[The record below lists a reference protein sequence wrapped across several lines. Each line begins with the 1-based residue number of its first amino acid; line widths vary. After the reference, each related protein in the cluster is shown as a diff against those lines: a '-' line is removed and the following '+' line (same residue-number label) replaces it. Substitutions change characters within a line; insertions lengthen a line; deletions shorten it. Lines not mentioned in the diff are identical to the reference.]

1 MPFSFTVT
9 DRERDKFE
17 EAPGN
22 NTAVR
27 VILSDAM
34 RAPALSDAATVAYPS
49 STQEV
54 YSFRSG
60 GVAGSILRTLTVNYT
75 DSTKENISSWFWA

>member
-1 MPFSFTVT
+1 MPFSPVVL

-27 VILSDAM
+27 VILADSM
-34 RAPALSDAATVAYPS
+34 RAPALTDAATVTYPS

-54 YSFRSG
+54 YSFRTG
-60 GVAGSILRTLTVNYT
+60 GVSGTILRALTVNYT
-75 DSTKENISSWFWA
+75 DATKDNISSWFWA

>member
-1 MPFSFTVT
+1 MPLSPVVL
-9 DRERDKFE
+9 DRERDKFL
-17 EAPGN
+17 EAHDGE
-22 NTAVR
+22 TAVR
-27 VILSDAM
+27 VLLSEAM
-34 RAPALSDAATVAYPS
+34 RAPANSDAATVDYPS